1 MNKPMT
7 DELLFLPLGGAGE
20 IGMNLNLYGLG
31 NPKDPTWLMIDLG
44 VTFGD
49 GSPPGV
55 DLITPDPS
63 FIEKRRDKLAGL
75 VLTHAHEDHLGA
87 VPYLWDRIR
96 CPIYATPFTMQ
107 ILKRKLSETD
117 FEDEVELHE
126 IPLDGAF
133 SVGPFELDLITL
145 THSIP
150 EPNGIAIKTPLG
162 TVLHTGDWK
171 FDPDPV
177 IGEVSDEAALAR
189 LGDKGVLAI
198 VCDST
203 NVFSPGHSGS
213 EADLAKA
220 LTEIIGASEGKVAV
234 ACFATNVARLHT
246 IAKAAES
253 SGRDVILAGRSLQR
267 TTTAA
272 RNCGYMDDVAP
283 FLDEDAAGFIPND
296 KQLIIC
302 TGSQGE
308 PRAALSRIATDS
320 HPRITM
326 GKGDTVIFS
335 ARVIPGNEIG
345 ISAMKNNLA
354 RLGVEII
361 EDSDAHIHVS
371 GHPNRE
377 ELVEMYQHVRP
388 QISIPVHGERR
399 HLEKHAA
406 LARECQVP
414 HAIVNENGGLIRL
427 APGTPEV
434 VDHVPSGRLV
444 YDGNRMIPMQGEAIR
459 SRVQGLWNGTAVV
472 TLCIDKDAQPV
483 GDMMITTTGM
493 LEPDE
498 EDAVLDQVA
507 DDVYDALERMSKRK
521 INDDEEVSETVRLSA
536 RRSFRRLLDK
546 KPITDVHLIRI

>member
-1 MNKPMT
+1 MS
-7 DELLFLPLGGAGE
+7 DQLLFLPLGGAGE

-31 NPKDPTWLMIDLG
+31 DPDDPTWLMIDLG

-49 GSPPGV
+49 GSPPGI
-55 DLITPDPS
+55 DLITPDPA
-63 FIEKRRDKLAGL
+63 FIVERRDKLAGL

-87 VPYLWDRIR
+87 VPYLWDRLR
-96 CPIYATPFTMQ
+96 CPIYATPFTME

-117 FEDEVELHE
+117 FADEVELHE
-126 IPLDGAF
+126 VPMNGAF
-133 SVGPFELDLITL
+133 KVGPFELDLITL

-150 EPNGIAIKTPLG
+150 EPNGIAIRTPLG

-177 IGEVSDEAALAR
+177 IGEVSDEVALSR
-189 LGDKGVLAI
+189 LGDDGVLAI

-213 EADLAKA
+213 EADLARS
-220 LTEIIGASEGKVAV
+220 LTEIIGECKGKVAV

-246 IAKAAES
+246 VAKAAEAC
-253 SGRDVILAGRSLQR
+253 GRDVILAGRSLQR
-267 TTTAA
+267 VTTAA
-272 RNCGYMDDVAP
+272 RNCGYLDDVAP
-283 FLDEDAAGFIPND
+283 MLDEEASGFIPDD
-296 KQLIIC
+296 KQVIIC

-308 PRAALSRIATDS
+308 PRAALARIATDS
-320 HPRITM
+320 HPRIAM

-335 ARVIPGNEIG
+335 SRVIPGNEVGIG
-345 ISAMKNNLA
+345 NMKNNLA
-354 RLGVEII
+354 RLGVRII
-361 EDSDAHIHVS
+361 EDTDAHIHVS

-406 LARECQVP
+406 LARECQVT
-414 HAIVNENGGLIRL
+414 HALVNENGGLVRL

-434 VDHVPSGRLV
+434 VDHVPAGRLV
-444 YDGNRMIPMQGEAIR
+444 YDGNRMIPMVGEAVR
-459 SRVQGLWNGTAVV
+459 SRIQSLWNGTAVV
-472 TLCIDKDAQPV
+472 TICIDKDGKPV
-483 GDMMITTTGM
+483 GDMMITTTGI

-498 EDAVLDQVA
+498 EDTILDQVA
-507 DDVYDALERMSKRK
+507 DDVYDAVERLSKRSLK
-521 INDDEEVSETVRLSA
+521 DDEEVSEAVRLAA
-536 RRSFRRLLDK
+536 RRAFRRLLDK